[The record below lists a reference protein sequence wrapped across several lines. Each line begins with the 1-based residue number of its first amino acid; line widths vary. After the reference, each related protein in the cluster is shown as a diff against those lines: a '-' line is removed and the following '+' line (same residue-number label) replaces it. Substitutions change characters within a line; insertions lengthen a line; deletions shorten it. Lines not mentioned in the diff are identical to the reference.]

1 MIKHIFK
8 LIWNKR
14 RSNSLILIE
23 IFLAFL
29 VLFAVLSYVIYN
41 VRMLTEPM
49 GFETKDKWLVNLE
62 SFRQKDSLDIINLR
76 SSLKAELSQ
85 MENVESFAFTDSS
98 FPFSGNSSSTSQ
110 DKMGFN
116 ISSLWAKADNDYQ
129 KALDLNMVEGR
140 WFNEEDYSATYPPM
154 VVNQA
159 FMDAYFPDKSMI
171 DSIIT
176 ISGEH
181 KLVGVMEA
189 YRYKGQFSE
198 NEPLFFFQTAPNNK
212 YTNHIVLNMT
222 PGTTVVYEEKMNKV
236 IRSITKADNFI
247 ISNLDE
253 SRKRN
258 ASDTWIPM
266 IILMS
271 ICGFLCINVALGLF
285 GVLWYN
291 INKRRGEIGLRR
303 AIGAHSSD
311 IKKQFVLEIIIL
323 ALIGILLGVFFA
335 IQVPLLKL
343 GPLEP
348 INMYYAI
355 AMSAGIILVLVT
367 LCALQP
373 SWQASKIHPATALHE
388 E

>member
-14 RSNSLILIE
+14 RSNALILFE

-29 VLFAVLSYVIYN
+29 VLFAVLSYVTYN
-41 VRMLTEPM
+41 FRMFTEPM
-49 GFETKDKWLVNLE
+49 GFESKNKWLVNLE
-62 SFRQKDSLDIINLR
+62 TFRQKDSLEIINLR
-76 SSLKAELSQ
+76 STLKSELLQ
-85 MENVESFAFTDSS
+85 MDNVEDLSFTSS
-98 FPFSGNSSSTSQ
+98 AYPYSGSTNRTSQ
-110 DKMGFN
+110 DGMGFS
-116 ISSLWAKADNDYQ
+116 IASLVAGADSDY
-129 KALDLNMVEGR
+129 KDALGLTMREGR
-140 WFNEEDYSATYPPM
+140 WFNEEDLAAAYPPM
-154 VVNQA
+154 IVNKA
-159 FMDAYFPDKSMI
+159 FMEKYFPNKSML
-171 DSIIT
+171 DSMIILF
-176 ISGEH
+176 GEH
-181 KLVGVMEA
+181 KIVGVVEA

-198 NEPLFFFQTAPNNK
+198 NEPIVFRQEKVDSKLS
-212 YTNHIVLNMT
+212 NHIILNMT
-222 PGTTVVYEEKMNKV
+222 PGTNVVYEEKINKL

-247 ISNLDE
+247 ISDLDK

-258 ASDTWIPM
+258 AADTWIPM
-266 IILMS
+266 IMLMS
-271 ICGFLCINVALGLF
+271 MCGFLCINVALGLF

-323 ALIGILLGVFFA
+323 ASIGILLGVFFA

-343 GPLEP
+343 GPLAP

-355 AMSAGIILVLVT
+355 AMSALIILVLVI

-373 SWQASKIHPATALHE
+373 SWQASRIHPSTALHE

>member
-1 MIKHIFK
+1 MITHILK

-14 RSNSLILIE
+14 RSNALILIE

-29 VLFAVLSYVIYN
+29 VLFAVLSYVTYN
-41 VRMLTEPM
+41 FRQFTEPM
-49 GFETKDKWLVNLE
+49 GFETKDKWLINLE
-62 SFRQKDSLDIINLR
+62 SMQQKDSLEIVNLKNTLR
-76 SSLKAELSQ
+76 SELQQ
-85 MENVESFAFTDSS
+85 MENIQHVAFTDFSY
-98 FPFSGNSSSTSQ
+98 PFSGSTSKTTQ
-110 DKMGFN
+110 DQMGFD
-116 ISSLWAKADNDYQ
+116 IQTIIARADNEYQ
-129 KALDLNMVEGR
+129 NALNIKMLEGR
-140 WFNEEDYSATYPPM
+140 WFNEEDQTATYPPM
-154 VVNQA
+154 IVNRA
-159 FMDAYFPDKSMI
+159 FMENYYPTKSML
-171 DSIIT
+171 DSIINH
-176 ISGEH
+176 IGEH
-181 KLVGVMEA
+181 KIVGIIEA
-189 YRYKGQFSE
+189 YRYHGQFSE
-198 NEPLFFFQTAPNNK
+198 NRPLVYLQEPIESKGSNN
-212 YTNHIVLNMT
+212 IVLNMT
-222 PGTTVVYEEKMNKV
+222 PGTTVAYEEEVNKIV
-236 IRSITKADNFI
+236 RSITKADNFLI
-247 ISNLDE
+247 TDLDKA
-253 SRKRN
+253 RIKQ
-258 ASDTWIPM
+258 AKDTWIPM
-266 IILMS
+266 IVLMS

-311 IKKQFVLEIIIL
+311 IKKQFVLEIFIL

-355 AMSAGIILVLVT
+355 AMSALIILVLVT

>member
-14 RSNSLILIE
+14 KSNALILIE

-29 VLFAVLSYVIYN
+29 VLFAVLSYVTYN
-41 VRMLTEPM
+41 FRMFTEPM
-49 GFETKDKWLVNLE
+49 GFESKDKWLVNLE
-62 SFRQKDSLDIINLR
+62 TFRQKDSVDIVNLR
-76 SSLKAELSQ
+76 ASLKSELSQ
-85 MENVESFAFTDSS
+85 MENVESLSFTDSS
-98 FPFSGNSSSTSQ
+98 YPFSGSSSSTSQ
-110 DKMGFN
+110 DNMGFE
-116 ISSLWAKADNDYQ
+116 ISAIIARADVGHRD
-129 KALDLNMVEGR
+129 ALGLNMTKGR
-140 WFNEEDYSATYPPM
+140 WFAEEDLTAAYPPII
-154 VVNQA
+154 VNEV
-159 FMDAYFPDKSMI
+159 FMEQYFPDKSML
-171 DSIIT
+171 DSIVI
-176 ISGEH
+176 IWGEH
-181 KLVGVMEA
+181 KVVGVVDA
-189 YRYKGQFSE
+189 YRYKGQFTE
-198 NEPLFFFQTAPNNK
+198 NEPTAFLLEDVDSKRTSN
-212 YTNHIVLNMT
+212 IILNMT
-222 PGTTVVYEEKMNKV
+222 PGTTVVYEEKVNKL
-236 IRSITKADNFI
+236 IRSITKGDNFM
-247 ISNLDE
+247 ISDLDE
-253 SRKRN
+253 SRKKN

-271 ICGFLCINVALGLF
+271 MCGFLCINVALGLF
-285 GVLWYN
+285 GILWYN
-291 INKRRGEIGLRR
+291 INKRKGEIGLRR

-311 IKKQFVLEIIIL
+311 IKKQFILEIIIL

-355 AMSAGIILVLVT
+355 AMSALIILVLVM